1 MPIQLEFHHESL
13 GVIYRCKGNL
23 NAQHFS
29 GARNQLLDA
38 PDRIRNVK
46 YVIVDAVSMVPQYVS
61 PGEMDRIVWQD
72 RQIASFV
79 AQGLLV
85 AFVAK
90 TRSVLG
96 FARMWEAFIEGIDWE
111 TKVVPT
117 IEEAQDWVQVR
128 VKDKFGLE
136 ISWLL
141 PTRTH
146 KSHEDT
152 SQPLRELHSNGD
164 GAP

>member
-23 NAQHFS
+23 SAQNFS
-29 GARNQLLDA
+29 GANNQLLDA
-38 PDRIRNVK
+38 RDRIRKVK
-46 YVIVDAVSMVPQYVS
+46 YVIVDAASMVPQYVS
-61 PGEMDRIVWQD
+61 PGEMDYIVLQD

-79 AQGLLV
+79 AQGLVV

-90 TRSVLG
+90 SHSVLG
-96 FARMWEAFIEGIDWE
+96 FARMWEAFIEGIEWE

-117 IEEAQDWVQVR
+117 IEEAQDWVRIR

-136 ISWLL
+136 ISYPAGGQKNVAPL
-141 PTRTH
+141 PA
-146 KSHEDT
+146 S
-152 SQPLRELHSNGD
+152 SG
-164 GAP
+164 G

>member
-1 MPIQLEFHHESL
+1 MPIQLEFHHQSL
-13 GVIYRCKGNL
+13 GVIYRCSGNL

-29 GARNQLLDA
+29 GANNQLLNSLA
-38 PDRIRNVK
+38 RIRKMK
-46 YVIVDAVSMVPQYVS
+46 YLIVDAASMVPQYVS
-61 PGEMDRIVWQD
+61 PGEMDRIVLQD

-79 AQGLLV
+79 AQGLVV

-90 TRSVLG
+90 SNCVVG

-117 IEEAQDWVQVR
+117 IEEAQDWVRRR

-136 ISWLL
+136 ISC
-141 PTRTH
+141 PTEGH
-146 KSHEDT
+146 
-152 SQPLRELHSNGD
+152 QNV
-164 GAP
+164 A